1 MPRAVE
7 IRLLIDLAIEVE
19 KLEVAAFPDAL
30 GVEGLLAALVGAQV
44 DRGDQGA
51 AGTEGAGAG
60 RVLVVELGEV
70 EHEVGGD
77 RVVRGVQHVHAA
89 GEVAPGVKRR
99 ERR

>member
-7 IRLLIDLAIEVE
+7 IRLLIDLPVEVE

-44 DRGDQGA
+44 DRSDQGT

-60 RVLVVELGEV
+60 RVLVVELREV
-70 EHEVGGD
+70 EYEVGGD

-89 GEVAPGVKRR
+89 GEVAPRVKRGKGR
-99 ERR
+99 